1 MVEQEW
7 KQLFVGAEQMYGEE
21 GADQRPRRSN
31 KTTMFPGAPIL
42 EAIIAVASRS
52 EVVITRSLR
61 RGFLAIAAAS
71 ALSNKLLPVPAPPVT
86 MR

>member
-31 KTTMFPGAPIL
+31 KKQLCFPAHPIL

-52 EVVITRSLR
+52 EVVITEVFVAGFGYRRSL
-61 RGFLAIAAAS
+61 GF
-71 ALSNKLLPVPAPPVT
+71 KQ
-86 MR
+86 